1 MRKPTIL
8 CVDDE
13 KLVLNSLR
21 DLLSQVLGNDYL
33 IEIAESGEEA
43 LELIADL
50 METHTEIPLI
60 ISDQLMPGIRGD
72 ELLSRIHAH
81 HPKTL
86 KIMLTGHATPEAI
99 GHAVNEANLFHYMAK
114 PWSDTLLVNVVHQA
128 LQSYFQGQSLE
139 EVNVVLE
146 RINADLEQKMRER
159 TTDLHYRIELEQLIT
174 TISTEFINLSSKE
187 VDAAIQSALQR
198 LGQFAQVDRSYLFQ
212 FSASGT
218 AMSCTHEWCAPG
230 IAAQQPV
237 LGQVSLQQFPWL
249 METLNRLDI
258 VYIPCVAELP
268 PAASAEQAEF
278 ERQQIQSL
286 LCVPIV
292 VQKQLFGLVGF
303 DSVRQPKTWSED
315 QIQSLRV
322 VGEILAGA
330 ICRRQTET
338 ALRNSEELLRR
349 AFDDAS
355 IGMTLV
361 DVEGHLLRVNHA
373 FCHIVGYGESELLG
387 RRFAEITHP
396 DDISA
401 DLSLMR
407 QIVLGQICTY
417 QLEKRYFHKQGHLVW
432 VLLNVSLVRDH
443 DGQPLYF
450 VSQIQDM
457 SDRHKIDRIKDEFI
471 SIVSHELRTPL
482 TAIHGSLAILE
493 TGVLD
498 NRPEK
503 AQQMLQIAYKNSD
516 RLVRLV
522 NDILDLERLESGQVQ
537 LVMEWCNAAELMEQ
551 AIDGMQALATQAGI
565 QLTVVSQ
572 AIEVWADPDA
582 IIQTFANLLSNAIKF
597 SAAGTTVSLSANIQP
612 PRHPADPEHS
622 APLTGMA
629 ATPPSP
635 HPQIVFQVHDQGRGI
650 PADKLDIIFGRFQ
663 QVDVSDSRQ
672 KGGTGLGLAICK
684 NIVHQHGGQIWV
696 DSVLGQ
702 GSTFYF
708 TLPLARTAY

>member
-1 MRKPTIL
+1 M
-8 CVDDE
+8 
-13 KLVLNSLR
+13 
-21 DLLSQVLGNDYL
+21 
-33 IEIAESGEEA
+33 
-43 LELIADL
+43 
-50 METHTEIPLI
+50 
-60 ISDQLMPGIRGD
+60 
-72 ELLSRIHAH
+72 
-81 HPKTL
+81 KTL
-86 KIMLTGHATPEAI
+86 NCL
-99 GHAVNEANLFHYMAK
+99 
-114 PWSDTLLVNVVHQA
+114 DVVH
-128 LQSYFQGQSLE
+128 
-139 EVNVVLE
+139 
-146 RINADLEQKMRER
+146 
-159 TTDLHYRIELEQLIT
+159 
-174 TISTEFINLSSKE
+174 
-187 VDAAIQSALQR
+187 
-198 LGQFAQVDRSYLFQ
+198 
-212 FSASGT
+212 
-218 AMSCTHEWCAPG
+218 
-230 IAAQQPV
+230 
-237 LGQVSLQQFPWL
+237 
-249 METLNRLDI
+249 
-258 VYIPCVAELP
+258 IPCVAELP
-268 PAASAEQAEF
+268 PEASAEQAEF

-292 VQKQLFGLVGF
+292 VQKQLFGLIGF
-303 DSVRQPKTWSED
+303 DSVRQPKTWFEE

-330 ICRRQTET
+330 ICRKQAET

-361 DVEGHLLRVNHA
+361 DVEGRLLRVNHA
-373 FCHIVGYGESELLG
+373 FCHIVGYGESELIG
-387 RRFAEITHP
+387 HRFAEITHP
-396 DDISA
+396 DDLSA
-401 DLSLMR
+401 DLSLMQ

-457 SDRHKIDRIKDEFI
+457 SDRQKIDRIKDEFI
-471 SIVSHELRTPL
+471 AIVNHELRTPL

-493 TGVLD
+493 TGFLD

-503 AQQMLQIAYKNSD
+503 AQKMLQIAYKNSD

-537 LVMEWCNAAELMEQ
+537 LLMDWCNAAELMEQ
-551 AIDGMQALATQAGI
+551 AIDGMQVLAAQAGI
-565 QLTVVSQ
+565 QLTVMSHT
-572 AIEVWADPDA
+572 IEVWADPDA
-582 IIQTFANLLSNAIKF
+582 IIQTLTNLLSNAIKF
-597 SAAGTTVSLSANIQP
+597 SPSGTTVTLSASLQP
-612 PRHPADPEHS
+612 PKPPTHS
-622 APLTGMA
+622 ASAATVIGVA

-635 HPQIVFQVHDQGRGI
+635 QPQIVFQVQDQGRGI

-684 NIVHQHGGQIWV
+684 NIVQQHGGQIWV

-708 TLPLARTAY
+708 TLPLARSVY